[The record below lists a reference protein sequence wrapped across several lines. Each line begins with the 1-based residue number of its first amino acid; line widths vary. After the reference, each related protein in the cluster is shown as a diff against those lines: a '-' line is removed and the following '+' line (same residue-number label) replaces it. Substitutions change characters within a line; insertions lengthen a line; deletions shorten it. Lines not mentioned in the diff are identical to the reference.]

1 MIEVVGDIGVSS
13 QKIERICQELG
24 LKDLK
29 LQVRVGESPVLS
41 VQGNQ
46 TGYTIAAPRGHM
58 LFRGLLL
65 LSSQLKAEK
74 TEVAIQEQPFY
85 RDLGFMADASRN
97 AVPTVATAKKMI
109 GILAQMGYSSFQLY
123 MEDTYQLRD
132 EPYFGYLRG
141 AYETAELQEIEAE
154 ANQYGMDF
162 VPCIQTLAH
171 LHSFVKWNRESIQ
184 RALDIDDILLI
195 GSERTYEI
203 IDKMFEAL
211 SHLKTRRIN
220 IGMDEAYQVGL
231 GQYLR
236 HHGFQNRS
244 LLMCQHL
251 ERVLDIADKYGFSCS
266 MWSDMFFQLMSTNNH
281 YGGDLTIDEEVRT
294 YMEKLK
300 ERVTLIYWDYYQTT
314 EEGYDKNFVNH
325 EKLGK
330 DIAFA
335 GGAWKWIGFTPDN
348 TFSLHIAKMAHA
360 SSKRHGVK
368 DVTIT
373 AWGDNGGETSIFAVL
388 PSLQA
393 WAELMYT
400 DSYERLSDHLE
411 AITGVS
417 QEDFMKVDMAN
428 LTPSNPHSQ
437 GDLKYSG
444 FNPNRYMLYQ
454 DVLCPLLDQHMDVE
468 ADSHYLTEASLLL
481 GEIAE
486 RSSQF
491 SLLFQVQSLLCR
503 LNADKILVTQTIRQA
518 YKAGDKM
525 ALADACHQLARLI
538 KQLDQFRTVYSRQW
552 LAENKVFGLDTID
565 IRLGGLKARM
575 ERAISRIQDYLAGDI
590 EGIDE
595 LEVDI
600 LPYTDGYPD
609 RNYMARPANQWQ
621 NLATASTIYTT

>member
-1 MIEVVGDIGVSS
+1 MIQVAENLKITQEKLGEVS
-13 QKIERICQELG
+13 QQLG
-24 LKDLK
+24 LENENVVFSLASD
-29 LQVRVGESPVLS
+29 SYLS
-41 VQGNQ
+41 IQGNQ
-46 TGYTIAAPRGHM
+46 VGYSISAPQEHM
-58 LFRGLLL
+58 FFRGLVLL
-65 LSSQLKAEK
+65 ANQLKAGK
-74 TEVAIQEQPFY
+74 TAISLQEHPLY

-109 GILAQMGYSSFQLY
+109 GLLAQMGYSSFQLY
-123 MEDTYQLRD
+123 MEDTYQLKD

-154 ANQYGMDF
+154 ANEYGMDF

-184 RALDIDDILLI
+184 EAHDIDDILLI
-195 GSERTYEI
+195 GSERTYDI

-211 SHLKTRRIN
+211 SHLKTRRVN

-236 HHGFQNRS
+236 QHGFQNRS

-281 YGGDLTIDEEVRT
+281 YGGDLTIDEEVRA

-325 EKLGK
+325 AKLGK

-373 AWGDNGGETSIFAVL
+373 AWGDNGGETSTFAIL

-400 DSYERLSDHLE
+400 DSYVGLSGHLE
-411 AITGVS
+411 LITGLN
-417 QEDFMKVDMAN
+417 QEDFMKIDMAN
-428 LTPSNPHSQ
+428 LTPGNPHSQ

-454 DVLCPLLDQHMDVE
+454 DVLCPLLAQHMDVE
-468 ADSHYLTEASLLL
+468 ADNHYLMEASLVL

-486 RSSQF
+486 RSTQF
-491 SLLFQVQSLLCR
+491 GLLFQVQSLLCR
-503 LNADKILVTQTIRQA
+503 LNAEKIDLTQAIRRA
-518 YKAGDKM
+518 YKEDNRT
-525 ALADACHQLARLI
+525 ALTECCHRLVDLVEQLTDFH
-538 KQLDQFRTVYSRQW
+538 KVYSRQW
-552 LAENKVFGLDTID
+552 LAENKVFGLDAVD

-575 ERAISRIQDYLAGDI
+575 ERAISRIQDYLSGEIDR
-590 EGIDE
+590 IDE

-609 RNYMARPANQWQ
+609 RDYIARPANQWQ
-621 NLATASTIYTT
+621 ILATASTIYTT